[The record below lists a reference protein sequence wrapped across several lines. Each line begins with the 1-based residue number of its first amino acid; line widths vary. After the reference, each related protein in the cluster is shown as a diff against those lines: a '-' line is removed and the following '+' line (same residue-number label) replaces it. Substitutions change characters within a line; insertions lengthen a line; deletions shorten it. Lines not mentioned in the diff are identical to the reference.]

1 MARQL
6 VECEHCKG
14 KKTCTRS
21 GGRSCRMCLQA
32 SGRSIHQWGTVR
44 CSVCGGI
51 GRIWVDDED
60 SEEQASGASEQISGS
75 DERKSDD

>member
-1 MARQL
+1 MARTL
-6 VECEHCKG
+6 IECEHCKG

-21 GGRSCRMCLQA
+21 GGRSCKMCLQA

-51 GRIWVDDED
+51 GRIWVD
-60 SEEQASGASEQISGS
+60 EEADTQAAEADGQS
-75 DERKSDD
+75 